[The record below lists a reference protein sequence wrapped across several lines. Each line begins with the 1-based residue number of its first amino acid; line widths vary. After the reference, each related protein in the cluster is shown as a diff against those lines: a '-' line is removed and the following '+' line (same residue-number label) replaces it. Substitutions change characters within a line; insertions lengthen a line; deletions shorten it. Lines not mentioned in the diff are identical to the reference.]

1 MCEVANKNK
10 SFLYLTH
17 QTSFL
22 KLQDIISKGYVLP
35 PRYVQSKEELKK
47 RTLSYGFRSGYIEGV
62 FMSLIYKRNIGSKI
76 KWHEDETHPAQ
87 CILVFSLALLERD
100 DYYFSLSDQSGAM
113 TRYSYT
119 RTNLSKV
126 PPVNFNPEPGF
137 YISKDHIGS
146 NEIMFFEKV
155 SLDFLEE
162 IWLSPKTSLLS
173 RSTVPNIPKGV
184 KLRLH
189 MEKYPID
196 AIQKVKLCGN
206 MNVLREQKKYK
217 APFCRGGY
225 LFVPSLSPVAEKDSG
240 GDLHQTNPLSAI
252 KKIALNCGINPDI
265 VMGTNNRDKL
275 NIEIRKKESEMLQF
289 IIDNDL
295 NIPEN
300 EIKFRK
306 LFSNPKY
313 FPPFDLPLQGKD
325 DTIVDK
331 QDVFYNIIS
340 DLIAVADEMVK
351 YAIVNTTPPADI
363 DKYKELYKE
372 KVNNIQKKY
381 GEYIVLFQAVY
392 VYLHDEIEPIQLLIL
407 DIYQYGYIMEQDT
420 IGSESIVSILID
432 LGLNPRYKDIYRKLV
447 LQAING
453 LKTVDSKK
461 YTELYRKAFSDSSS
475 ITSATEPFPL
485 TKEEREVAILYLKS
499 YILFKF
505 ERIFILLDIIM
516 SDKHKSTREE
526 MLERA
531 KNFISILEKVGY
543 SDEANNEFY
552 DNIVMFMI
560 GRVNSMGIG
569 DETPKRP

>member
-17 QTSFL
+17 QTSFS
-22 KLQDIISKGYVLP
+22 KLQDIISKGYLLP

-62 FMSLIYKRNIGSKI
+62 FMSLIYKRNIGAQI

-119 RTNLSKV
+119 RTNLSRV
-126 PPVNFNPEPGF
+126 PPVNFNPELRF

-162 IWLSPKTSLLS
+162 IWLSPKTSLS
-173 RSTVPNIPKGV
+173 NSTVPNIPKGV

-196 AIQKVKLCGN
+196 TTQKIKWCN
-206 MNVLREQKKYK
+206 NTNVLREQKKYK

-225 LFVPSLSPVAEKDSG
+225 LFISPLSPVPTKDSG
-240 GDLHQTNPLSAI
+240 GDVHQINPLSTV
-252 KKIALNCGINPDI
+252 KKIALNCGVNPDI

-289 IIDNDL
+289 VIDNDL
-295 NIPEN
+295 NIPAN

-313 FPPFDLPLQGKD
+313 FPPFDLPLEGND
-325 DTIVDK
+325 AIVDK
-331 QDVFYNIIS
+331 QDIFYNIAS
-340 DLIAVADEMVK
+340 ELIAVADEMVN
-351 YAIVNTTPPADI
+351 YAIVNTNPPDI
-363 DKYKELYKE
+363 DKYNELYRE
-372 KVNNIQKKY
+372 KVINIQKKY
-381 GEYIVLFQAVY
+381 GDYIVLFQAVY
-392 VYLHDEIEPIQLLIL
+392 VYLFDEIEPIQLLVM
-407 DIYQYGYIMEQDT
+407 DIYQYDYIMDQDT
-420 IGSESIVSILID
+420 IGAESIVSILID
-432 LGLNPRYKDIYRKLV
+432 LGLNPQYKDVYRKLV
-447 LQAING
+447 LQAINS

-461 YTELYRKAFSDSSS
+461 YNELYTKAFPG
-475 ITSATEPFPL
+475 TSTTSTTEPSPL
-485 TKEEREVAILYLKS
+485 TKEEREIAILHLKR

-505 ERIFILLDIIM
+505 ERIFILLDIVM

-526 MLERA
+526 ILKRA
-531 KNFISILEKVGY
+531 KKFISVLEKVGY
-543 SDEANNEFY
+543 SDEANNLFY

-560 GRVNSMGIG
+560 DRVNAT
-569 DETPKRP
+569 ETPKRP